1 VNRLAPGFVLCDR
14 YRLIDRVATG
24 GMGQVWSAADDVLER
39 KVAIKIMHPQTEQ
52 QQALARRLRAEA
64 RFAAQISHPNIVE
77 VFDFGE
83 HDGLAFLV
91 MELIEGPTL
100 GKVLADEGP
109 LGSAQAR
116 ALVVQLAGALARAHE
131 SGIIHRDLKPSNVL
145 IAPGGLVKLMD
156 FGIAKDANATVH
168 TAPGEVYGTTYYL
181 SPEQALGERV
191 TAASDLYSLGVLAH
205 ELLTGAK
212 PFDRG
217 TPIATALATVAE
229 PPPPLPD
236 GVEEELR
243 AVVMACLAKDPAD
256 RPTASGVLEAL
267 TEPEPLAARR
277 LVAVGEVAGD
287 AQAGG
292 DDVLEPTQEWTPP
305 RRAL

>member
-1 VNRLAPGFVLCDR
+1 MNRLAPGFLLSDR
-14 YRLIDRVATG
+14 YELIERVATG
-24 GMGQVWSAADDVLER
+24 GMGQVWSAVDRVLQR
-39 KVAIKIMHPQTEQ
+39 RVAVKVIHPQTAQ
-52 QQALARRLRAEA
+52 QQAMKERLMAEA

-100 GKVLADEGP
+100 GQVLADEGP
-109 LGSAQAR
+109 LGSEPAR

-156 FGIAKDANATVH
+156 FGIAKDARATVH
-168 TAPGEVYGTTYYL
+168 TAPEEVYGTTHYL
-181 SPEQALGERV
+181 SPEQAMGEPV
-191 TAASDLYSLGVLAH
+191 TAASDLYSLGVLIH

-236 GVEEELR
+236 HVEPDLR
-243 AVVMACLAKDPAD
+243 AAVMSCLAKSPGD
-256 RPTASGVLEAL
+256 RPTASGLLDDFAQ
-267 TEPEPLAARR
+267 PDPLAAPRR
-277 LVAVGEVAGD
+277 AVAAAALADKQPDGD
-287 AQAGG
+287 
-292 DDVLEPTQEWTPP
+292 LEPTQEWAPP